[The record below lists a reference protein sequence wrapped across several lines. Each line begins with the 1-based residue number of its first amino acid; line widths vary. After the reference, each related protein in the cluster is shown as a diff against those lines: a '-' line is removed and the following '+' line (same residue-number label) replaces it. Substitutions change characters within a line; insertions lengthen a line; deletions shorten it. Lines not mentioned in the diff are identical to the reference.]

1 MKSIVIA
8 AIVFVCVFGGAMV
21 GTLLHGK
28 LPQHHRDGD
37 SKDVIKLVMGLIAT
51 IAALVLGLLIASAHT
66 AYDTQESEVR
76 QLAVHLALLDRIL
89 AHYGPEAAP
98 TRAPCCA
105 RSSRPT
111 SSESGPAKAPGRQPC
126 LQPAARVRGEDVFG
140 MIAKLS
146 PAHARAALHAEP
158 RALQLLTDMANTR
171 RLMAE
176 QAGGSLSWPFFVVLV
191 FWLVVLF
198 LGFGL
203 FARFNATV
211 FAAFFVGAIS
221 VAGAIFLIL
230 EMYHPY
236 GGLMQISSLPMQ
248 QALAGAARQVGVRVA

>member
-1 MKSIVIA
+1 MKSIWIAVIVFGCVFGA
-8 AIVFVCVFGGAMV
+8 AIV
-21 GTLLHGK
+21 GTLVHGK

-66 AYDTQESEVR
+66 SYDTQESEVR
-76 QLAVHLALLDRIL
+76 QLAVHVALLDRIL

-98 TRAPCCA
+98 
-105 RSSRPT
+105 
-111 SSESGPAKAPGRQPC
+111 
-126 LQPAARVRGEDVFG
+126 ARVLLRQVVTADIDRIWPKEGAGTATLPTPEVRAQGELLFG
-140 MIAKLS
+140 MLANLS
-146 PAHARAALHAEP
+146 PHTDVQRFTQG
-158 RALQLLTDMANTR
+158 RALQILTEMGNTR

-211 FAAFFVGAIS
+211 CAAFFIGAVS

-230 EMYHPY
+230 EMNHPY
-236 GGLMQISSLPMQ
+236 SGLMKIPSAPMRDMAEQI
-248 QALAGAARQVGVRVA
+248 GK

>member
-8 AIVFVCVFGGAMV
+8 VIVFACVFGGALI
-21 GTLLHGK
+21 GTFLHGR

-37 SKDVIKLVMGLIAT
+37 SKDVIKLVMGLVAT
-51 IAALVLGLLIASAHT
+51 IAALVLGLLIASAHS

-76 QLAVHLALLDRIL
+76 QLAVHFLLLDQML
-89 AHYGPEAAP
+89 GHYGPEAAE
-98 TRAPCCA
+98 A
-105 RSSRPT
+105 RNVLRQVI
-111 SSESGPAKAPGRQPC
+111 AADVGRIWPNEGAGAAHV
-126 LQPAARVRGEDVFG
+126 LPPEARVRGEYAFT
-140 MIAKLS
+140 MIARLS
-146 PAHARAALHAEP
+146 PGTEEQRFIQA
-158 RALQLLTDMANTR
+158 RALQLMTDMVNTR

-191 FWLVVLF
+191 FWLVVLV
-198 LGFGL
+198 LGFCL
-203 FARFNATV
+203 VARVNATV

-236 GGLMQISSLPMQ
+236 GGLMKISSAPVHKILEQ
-248 QALAGAARQVGVRVA
+248 IGQ